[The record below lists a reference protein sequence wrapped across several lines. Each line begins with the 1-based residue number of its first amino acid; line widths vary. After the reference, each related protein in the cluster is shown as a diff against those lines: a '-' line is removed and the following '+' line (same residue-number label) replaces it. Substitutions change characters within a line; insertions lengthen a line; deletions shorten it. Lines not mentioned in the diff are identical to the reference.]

1 MYCSS
6 QLSEAHVIS
15 GRKIEISMLPGA
27 WPVSVALSALL
38 KCFMIYLLI
47 AVPKA
52 NAGEK
57 QIPVFL
63 APAHEASKLD
73 SLFAKEIEVAFIDL
87 GVSLTDTRVVIDSLN
102 NKNSLNDQGALFD
115 KFIEHFTINGNT
127 NKTVQETWK
136 TKLTKHSIEQKRD
149 RGNSIQQKV

>member
-6 QLSEAHVIS
+6 QLPEAHVFS
-15 GRKIEISMLPGA
+15 GRKIEISMLSRA

-63 APAHEASKLD
+63 APAHEVSKLD
-73 SLFAKEIEVAFIDL
+73 SLFAKDL
-87 GVSLTDTRVVIDSLN
+87 S
-102 NKNSLNDQGALFD
+102 
-115 KFIEHFTINGNT
+115 
-127 NKTVQETWK
+127 
-136 TKLTKHSIEQKRD
+136 
-149 RGNSIQQKV
+149 KV

>member
-1 MYCSS
+1 
-6 QLSEAHVIS
+6 
-15 GRKIEISMLPGA
+15 
-27 WPVSVALSALL
+27 
-38 KCFMIYLLI
+38 MIYLLI

-87 GVSLTDTRVVIDSLN
+87 GVS
-102 NKNSLNDQGALFD
+102 
-115 KFIEHFTINGNT
+115 
-127 NKTVQETWK
+127 
-136 TKLTKHSIEQKRD
+136 
-149 RGNSIQQKV
+149 